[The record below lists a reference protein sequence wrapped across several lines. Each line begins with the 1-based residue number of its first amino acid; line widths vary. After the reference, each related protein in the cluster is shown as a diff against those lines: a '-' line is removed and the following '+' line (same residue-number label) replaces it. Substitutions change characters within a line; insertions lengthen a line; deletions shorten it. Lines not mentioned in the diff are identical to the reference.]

1 MNTNK
6 TILYDAGEIREIN
19 QIIKVATTLSES
31 WFRGHPEKYGNL
43 TPKIFRS
50 EYIQKIAVKSDTESS
65 VIAEFKRVAPAL
77 TQNTLNQDDHLGWL
91 FLMQH
96 HGTPTRL
103 LDWTE
108 NALVALYF
116 AVKNFSE
123 GEDGELWAIHPSS
136 LNEKSYQHYAEA
148 NKSNKILQ
156 YLADEP
162 YLAISPSAGN
172 EGKQE
177 ELAKKCGLDK
187 IPQYPLALCPTMNFP
202 RMVNQLSTF
211 TIHPTPSILR
221 QKNTILDLLGDNK
234 KYLVRYIIPY
244 DSKLK
249 LIQDLKTL
257 GISRRTLFPDL
268 DGLSQ
273 TIMETLFHTPL
284 GYNPP
289 LPPRFLRRRN

>member
-6 TILYDAGEIREIN
+6 TMPYDAGEIKDIN
-19 QIIKVATTLSES
+19 QVIKVATTLSVS

-65 VIAEFKRVAPAL
+65 VIDEFKRVAPAL
-77 TQNTLNQDDHLGWL
+77 TQNIPKQDDHCSWS

-96 HGTPTRL
+96 YGAPTRL

-116 AVKNFSE
+116 AVRNFLD
-123 GEDGELWAIHPSS
+123 GKDGELWAIYPYS
-136 LNEKSYQHYAEA
+136 LNEKGYQCADIA
-148 NKSNKILQ
+148 TKSNKILE
-156 YLADEP
+156 YLAVEP
-162 YLAISPSAGN
+162 YLAINPVSGN
-172 EGKQE
+172 QE
-177 ELAKKCGLDK
+177 RQENFAKAIGLDK
-187 IPQYPLALCPTMNFP
+187 IPRYPLALSPTMNFP
-202 RMVNQLSTF
+202 RMVAQSSTF
-211 TIHPTPSILR
+211 TIHPIPH
-221 QKNTILDLLGDNK
+221 QGKNTIPDLLTDK
-234 KYLVRYIIPY
+234 RYLVCYIIPQ
-244 DSKLK
+244 DCKLN
-249 LIQDLKTL
+249 LINDLKSL

-289 LPPRFLRRRN
+289 DPPEF